1 MPLNVGVLIK
11 QVPDM
16 NAVKIDRAAGKPVL
30 SGQLVVSSFDE
41 YAIEEAIRLKDDH
54 GGEVT
59 VVCAGPVSAK
69 DAITRA
75 LAMGADKGVHLLV
88 SDTSGVDT
96 LALSTA
102 LAGHLKKTDYDLI
115 LLGQNSDDSTTGH
128 VGPQVAELL
137 GLPHVSSV
145 TKVTVVER
153 HLTVARDTEDGKQ
166 TVELALPAV
175 LLAMTGL
182 NEPHYPSLKGIM
194 AAKKKPIEQSPL
206 ELTPVPDRVTWSAP
220 FVPERAVQGTVLQ
233 DVAPADAAKQL
244 VIWLKARKLV

>member
-1 MPLNVGVLIK
+1 MPLNIVVLIK

-16 NAVKIDRAAGKPVL
+16 NAVKIDRTAGKPVL

-41 YAIEEAIRLKDDH
+41 YAIEEAIRLKDAH
-54 GGEVT
+54 GGEIT
-59 VVCAGPVSAK
+59 VVCAGPTSAK

-96 LALSTA
+96 LALATA
-102 LAGHLKKTDYDLI
+102 LSGFLSGLAFDLV
-115 LLGQNSDDSTTGH
+115 LFGQNSDDSMTGH
-128 VGPQVAELL
+128 VGPQVAELF

-145 TKVTVVER
+145 TKVTVADR

-166 TVELALPAV
+166 TVELDLPAV

-182 NEPHYPSLKGIM
+182 NEPRYPSLKGIM
-194 AAKKKPIEQSPL
+194 AAKKKPI
-206 ELTPVPDRVTWSAP
+206 D
-220 FVPERAVQGTVLQ
+220 
-233 DVAPADAAKQL
+233 
-244 VIWLKARKLV
+244 